1 MMVFFRAR
9 QGKILIWQ
17 NFIKRESPTLN
28 FKLHLPTICKKNCR
42 VIKCLV
48 PLKSFLNQDRRNVIL
63 IVFLSIATLTIAAI

>member
-28 FKLHLPTICKKNCR
+28 FKLHLPTICKK
-42 VIKCLV
+42 
-48 PLKSFLNQDRRNVIL
+48 
-63 IVFLSIATLTIAAI
+63 IAE